1 MLFRSQDKIIDYF
14 ANKQINVKYNT
25 LGGTKELV
33 TAYVFDYENIVKES
47 KTEKSEHSKHRI
59 YESMYEI
66 EPRTKLT
73 GFEKLQKVDRD
84 FRTKV
89 GGRKF
94 DVQWNSTLVVD
105 TETENRPQLS
115 YKETLKNHLKTIE
128 KPLLYYSGGIDSELV
143 ALAMLDAGIEFETV
157 IFELLDKENN
167 IINSEE
173 LIFADRKSTRLN
185 SSH

>member
-1 MLFRSQDKIIDYF
+1 MISNDKIIEYF
-14 ANKQINVKYNT
+14 ANRQINVKYNT

-84 FRTKV
+84 FRTKAKTFV
-89 GGRKF
+89 KS
-94 DVQWNSTLVVD
+94 VQSYTTMAVD
-105 TETENRPQLS
+105 TETEP
-115 YKETLKNHLKTIE
+115 
-128 KPLLYYSGGIDSELV
+128 KPKIGRAHV
-143 ALAMLDAGIEFETV
+143 
-157 IFELLDKENN
+157 
-167 IINSEE
+167 
-173 LIFADRKSTRLN
+173 
-185 SSH
+185 